1 MNEIY
6 AWKKKFQELY
16 YSKSRYI
23 DMGVKF
29 IISLLVF
36 SFINGHIG
44 FMGALDKFSIVLL
57 LSIVCSVLPY
67 GFLLVL
73 APLVMVLHIYSV
85 SLVLAGCVAVVFLM
99 MFIVYFRFTAE
110 MVLVVLLTPIALGFN
125 MVYVVP
131 IVCGLLIGPV
141 AIIPMSCGVIVYS
154 LIGVLENISINGEL
168 SMDGMLED
176 CLNFVSALLEQ
187 KDAMFYIVVLSITLC
202 IVFVVKQFSYNHIWK
217 IAMGSGCLTSLILG
231 AVVSGILEVEISMV
245 ALFFGNI
252 LAAIIAL
259 GAEIIFMGVDYKKV
273 EVTEFEDD
281 EYHYYVKAVPKI
293 VPEGQKKGTKKRKK
307 PVPEIE
313 EVEETEELLD
323 TYEADLELEDL
334 DDISED
340 VESEFSKHQEELD
353 ELEELLDELDKE
365 QSSDNMDAT
374 MVIETDEIERELRNN
389 AHQKSQRTQNNR
401 RRHVKTNYE
410 MLEKSMKEKKDLE

>member
-131 IVCGLLIGPV
+131 IVCGLL
-141 AIIPMSCGVIVYS
+141 
-154 LIGVLENISINGEL
+154 
-168 SMDGMLED
+168 
-176 CLNFVSALLEQ
+176 
-187 KDAMFYIVVLSITLC
+187 
-202 IVFVVKQFSYNHIWK
+202 
-217 IAMGSGCLTSLILG
+217 
-231 AVVSGILEVEISMV
+231 
-245 ALFFGNI
+245 
-252 LAAIIAL
+252 
-259 GAEIIFMGVDYKKV
+259 
-273 EVTEFEDD
+273 
-281 EYHYYVKAVPKI
+281 
-293 VPEGQKKGTKKRKK
+293 
-307 PVPEIE
+307 
-313 EVEETEELLD
+313 
-323 TYEADLELEDL
+323 
-334 DDISED
+334 
-340 VESEFSKHQEELD
+340 
-353 ELEELLDELDKE
+353 
-365 QSSDNMDAT
+365 
-374 MVIETDEIERELRNN
+374 
-389 AHQKSQRTQNNR
+389 
-401 RRHVKTNYE
+401 
-410 MLEKSMKEKKDLE
+410 